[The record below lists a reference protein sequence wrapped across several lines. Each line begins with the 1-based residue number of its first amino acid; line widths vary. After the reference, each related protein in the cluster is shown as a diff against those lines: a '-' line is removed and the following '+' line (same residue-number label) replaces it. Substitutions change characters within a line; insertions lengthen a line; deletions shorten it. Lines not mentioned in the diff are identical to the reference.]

1 MEIVIRWSKHR
12 IGFHTDIKKMYN
24 TVQLRQEY
32 YIGRNTIPFHLTR
45 RQCVSKVTEV
55 FEITGK
61 ITPITATMK
70 FDLHTLVERGLS
82 WDNRTPDDLK
92 PTWIASS
99 KWCKKLVRLNQAYCC
114 TRRCCESEHKYNWCR
129 WS

>member
-1 MEIVIRWSKHR
+1 MNKLVEIVIRWSKHR

-45 RQCVSKVTEV
+45 RHCVSKVTEV

-70 FDLHTLVERGLS
+70 FDLHTLVEWGLS
-82 WDNRTPDDLK
+82 
-92 PTWIASS
+92 
-99 KWCKKLVRLNQAYCC
+99 
-114 TRRCCESEHKYNWCR
+114 
-129 WS
+129 

>member
-1 MEIVIRWSKHR
+1 MNKLVEILIRWSKHR

-45 RQCVSKVTEV
+45 RQSVSKVTEV
-55 FEITGK
+55 FDLTGK

-70 FDLHTLVERGLS
+70 LDLHTLVERGLS
-82 WDNRTPDDLK
+82 WDNRRPDDLT
-92 PTWIASS
+92 PTWIVSS
-99 KWCKKLVRLNQAYCC
+99 K
-114 TRRCCESEHKYNWCR
+114 
-129 WS
+129 